1 VAFDVRTPED
11 LYVAIGHGMYTVAD
25 ALRTVDPGAPIAP
38 DKVNG
43 SGRGNG
49 ADGHDANAVEPSP
62 ISIRGLIPGMAV
74 HYSNCCHPLPGDNIM
89 GIMTPGKGVA
99 IHTADCETLESF
111 RDSPERWVD
120 VAWDLGP
127 EGNHVGRLKLLVVNE
142 RGALGRLSTV
152 IANNEGNIVNLK
164 MTNRSADF
172 FEMVIDVEVKGA
184 RHLTE
189 IIAALRATNAVNT
202 VERVQG

>member
-1 VAFDVRTPED
+1 
-11 LYVAIGHGMYTVAD
+11 
-25 ALRTVDPGAPIAP
+25 
-38 DKVNG
+38 
-43 SGRGNG
+43 
-49 ADGHDANAVEPSP
+49 
-62 ISIRGLIPGMAV
+62 MAV
-74 HYSNCCHPLPGDNIM
+74 HYSNCCHPLPGDNIV

-111 RDSPERWVD
+111 RDTPERWVD

-127 EGNHVGRLKLLVVNE
+127 EGNHVGRLKLLVANE
-142 RGALGRLSTV
+142 RGALGRLSTI

-189 IIAALRATNAVNT
+189 IIATLRATNAVNT